1 MNMFRYQ
8 GLLYAPEGG
17 EGSSG
22 GGGNS
27 NATVLGGGNANGGNG
42 GGGNSNTNV
51 TIPDNW
57 RDVLP
62 DDLKADPSLKDYKPG
77 KDGFINLAKTLVNA
91 QKLVG
96 REKIARPAKDAPKDV
111 WDAYYEAGGRPKT
124 AGDYQLNL
132 PENLKGV
139 QLDQKKIEKWQA
151 KFHELGVSQSQYESI
166 LTEFLGSTHAEITSK
181 TQAEEQARQKGLNDL
196 KAEWGDKTDT
206 KFNVAASVVAKFG
219 GEDIQKYMS
228 ESGLGND
235 PRLIKVFAA
244 IGEAML
250 EDRADGNGLG
260 SLVTDKARAEAE
272 IKSLKLDKN
281 FMAALTTRGGQ
292 GHKEAL
298 EKWTHLHK
306 LLSDQKA

>member
-8 GLLYAPEGG
+8 GRLYAPEGD
-17 EGSSG
+17 GSSG
-22 GGGNS
+22 GGGG
-27 NATVLGGGNANGGNG
+27 NATVLGGGNSNSGA
-42 GGGNSNTNV
+42 GGNSNAGAAVN
-51 TIPDNW
+51 IPDNW
-57 RDVLP
+57 RDALP

-77 KDGFINLAKTLVNA
+77 KDGFVNLAKTLVNA

-96 REKIARPAKDAPKDV
+96 REKIARPAKDAPKEV
-111 WDAYYEAGGRPKT
+111 WEAFYEAGGRPKT

-166 LTEFLGSTHAEITSK
+166 LTEFLGSTHAEITAKS
-181 TQAEEQARQKGLNDL
+181 QAEQQAREQGITALRT
-196 KAEWGDKTDT
+196 EWGDKTDT

-219 GEDIQKYMS
+219 GEEAQKYFT

-235 PRLIKVFAA
+235 PKLIKLFAS

-260 SLVTDKARAEAE
+260 ALVTDKARAEAE
-272 IKSLKLDKN
+272 IKNLKLDKN
-281 FMAALTTRGGQ
+281 FMSALTTRGAQ

-306 LLSDQKA
+306 LLSDQKP